1 MAKALREMSVYAS
14 DVDCIVYVLDAR
26 IPLSSINKEYDRIFA
41 NKPRLYVLNKADLV
55 PPDELSKWKKY
66 YSAQAKCVTSD
77 STVNAGAQKFVS
89 ALREVNAEKIERY
102 KNRGVKKTVRA
113 MVVGIPNCGKSTLIN
128 SLVAKKRAKTGNRP
142 GVTRAPQWVS
152 IDEYVDLLDTPGTLY
167 PDFSDAKKAVKLA
180 AVGSIKDTV
189 IDNTELA
196 LEILGFLKNEHADA
210 LRARYSLTEIPDGGL
225 ELLEAVAR
233 RKGCLLRGGDI
244 DSERAATAVIQD
256 FRKQAFGKIILEKA

>member
-1 MAKALREMSVYAS
+1 
-14 DVDCIVYVLDAR
+14 
-26 IPLSSINKEYDRIFA
+26 
-41 NKPRLYVLNKADLV
+41 
-55 PPDELSKWKKY
+55 
-66 YSAQAKCVTSD
+66 
-77 STVNAGAQKFVS
+77 
-89 ALREVNAEKIERY
+89 
-102 KNRGVKKTVRA
+102 

-196 LEILGFLKNEHADA
+196 LEILGFLKTNTPTLCAPDIPLPKYPTADSNFSKPWQDA
-210 LRARYSLTEIPDGGL
+210 K
-225 ELLEAVAR
+225 AVFCAAETSI
-233 RKGCLLRGGDI
+233 RKGR
-244 DSERAATAVIQD
+244 R
-256 FRKQAFGKIILEKA
+256 RR